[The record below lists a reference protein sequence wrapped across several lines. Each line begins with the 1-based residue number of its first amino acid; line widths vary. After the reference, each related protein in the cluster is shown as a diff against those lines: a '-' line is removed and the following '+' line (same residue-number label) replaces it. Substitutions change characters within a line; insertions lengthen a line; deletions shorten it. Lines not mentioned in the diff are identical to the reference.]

1 MSRIRTICGIG
12 IALLAIGCTQKS
24 GPTKPKPTDPP
35 LYGAQVVPRVSEQ
48 VDPLLVDAYQALDVD
63 GNQIGHFALSWA
75 EVEQG
80 PIARNWSTFDPHV
93 EQARRHGM
101 KLSIVLEFVHG
112 EEGEAPAW
120 RWPVFPDWDDPNL
133 RTGLAA
139 FLRELAFRAD
149 GMVAY
154 LWLGEGIDRHAALYA
169 GNDAQIAA
177 FYAAIADSA
186 RAAFPNAAIGTMIS
200 PRLLG
205 EDGKESLIRGILGSL
220 DLIGLSL
227 STEGSGA
234 APPAPEAAL
243 VAMETAINPWLG
255 GRFAILEAGYP
266 SDASLGSSE
275 AAQADFLARTGAWLF
290 DRPSNLELFCWAGIH
305 DPAAHI
311 AAEFALRRFPN
322 DPAGQTA
329 YAARLASIAMRRL
342 DGSPKLGRQAWIE
355 AHP

>member
-1 MSRIRTICGIG
+1 MKLQTMPARGMERFMSRIRTICGIG

-80 PIARNWSTFDPHV
+80 LITRNWSMFDPHV

-120 RWPVFPDWDDPNL
+120 RWPVFPDWDDPTL
-133 RTGLAA
+133 RSGLAA

-149 GMVAY
+149 GMIAY
-154 LWLGEGIDRHAALYA
+154 LWLGEGLDRHAALYA

-205 EDGKESLIRGILGSL
+205 EDGKESLIREVLGSL
-220 DLIGLSL
+220 ESNWPLSRDGGGRRRDPDAGGGPPCDGDRHQPLAGGPVRDPGGRVPIGLL
-227 STEGSGA
+227 T
-234 APPAPEAAL
+234 
-243 VAMETAINPWLG
+243 
-255 GRFAILEAGYP
+255 RF
-266 SDASLGSSE
+266 LGSRSGGLPR
-275 AAQADFLARTGAWLF
+275 ADGCLAVRSLF
-290 DRPSNLELFCWAGIH
+290 ESGTVLLGW
-305 DPAAHI
+305 DP
-311 AAEFALRRFPN
+311 
-322 DPAGQTA
+322 
-329 YAARLASIAMRRL
+329 
-342 DGSPKLGRQAWIE
+342 
-355 AHP
+355 